1 MRYDDDDFRRQC
13 DRTLS
18 VDDVTMIL
26 GVRAHDD
33 NPWVLER
40 LRLLAGY
47 YEPCPAV
54 LVVDVGSAEPHR
66 GAIEEACR
74 AGGFEYLRV
83 VDDGVYSQSVAR
95 NRGAAHAKTELL
107 FLSDIDFFGE
117 RGLFA
122 RLIGFAEAIELGRCF
137 DQLVDLPA
145 YHLTEGATGAVAGDP
160 RSLAAAMT
168 RAALDARGDTVEFIA
183 PYSNVFLCRRSF
195 FDLLGGYDES
205 FRGHGS
211 EDFELPLRWA
221 CAAGQ
226 FPLPDAAAEDLYG
239 PVTWSFYDPA
249 KRYLGFRR
257 LFELMA
263 FPAEL
268 AGLRVAHLHHPV
280 REQGAWMRTGDR
292 RRERFV
298 ERVTPYLSS
307 REALLDRDWMPR
319 SRRTLVLPAGED
331 AVEPLLALRLA
342 GHRLVP
348 SSLADARGVIASGE
362 VDAVAAL
369 AGPETDALIEHA
381 RAAGLEALA
390 IAPGPEPGSL
400 RYGDADRLAHFV
412 ADVDSALRL
421 YDAGPLA
428 DLCTRR
434 ASLDRRFDRSSYAAA
449 RLGLDGRDRAGSDGY
464 GAVARP
470 EAGLARRL
478 RKLTRDPRQ
487 FLEESRFGP
496 LRWLGRRLPR

>member
-1 MRYDDDDFRRQC
+1 MRYDDDDFRRRC

-33 NPWVLER
+33 NPWVVER

-47 YEPCPAV
+47 YDPCPAV

-66 GAIEEACR
+66 GAIEEGCR

-83 VDDGVYSQSVAR
+83 DDDGVYSQSVAR

-117 RGLFA
+117 RDLFA

-160 RSLAAAMT
+160 RALAAAMT
-168 RAALDARGDTVEFIA
+168 RAAVDARGDTVEFIA
-183 PYSNVFLCRRSF
+183 PYSNVFLCRRAF
-195 FDLLGGYDES
+195 FDFLGGYDES

-221 CAAGQ
+221 CATGQ
-226 FPLPDAAAEDLYG
+226 FPLPDAPAEDRYG

-280 REQGAWMRTGDR
+280 REQGVWMRSGDR

-298 ERVTPYLSS
+298 DRVTPYLSS

-319 SRRTLVLPAGED
+319 SRRTLVLPAGEG

-348 SSLADARGVIASGE
+348 SSLADARGVIDSGE
-362 VDAVAAL
+362 VNAVAAL
-369 AGPETDALIEHA
+369 AGPETDAVLEHA
-381 RAAGLEALA
+381 RAAGLEAIA
-390 IAPGPEPGSL
+390 ITPGPVPGSL
-400 RYGDADRLAHFV
+400 RYGDSDRLAHFV

-428 DLCTRR
+428 DLCSRR
-434 ASLDRRFDRSSYAAA
+434 AVLDRRFDRSSYAAA
-449 RLGLDGRDRAGSDGY
+449 RLGIDGRDRADGY

-470 EAGLARRL
+470 EAGLARRM

-496 LRWLGRRLPR
+496 FRWLGRRLPR